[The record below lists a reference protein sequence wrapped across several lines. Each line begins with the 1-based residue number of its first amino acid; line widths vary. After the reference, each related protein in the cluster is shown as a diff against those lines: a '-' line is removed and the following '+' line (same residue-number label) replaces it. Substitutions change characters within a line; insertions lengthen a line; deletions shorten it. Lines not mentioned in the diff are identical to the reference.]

1 MSAGDQTALFFC
13 VAVEVSAAVE
23 FRCAGCNRDPTGLEI
38 LFELGAYRR
47 PACFLA
53 VATGFFRGEIRS
65 IQVDPLDRWQ
75 ARIGRSLGRLDSLD
89 HANDRLVRTGRGGW
103 ENRGRAVLEVRSA
116 SRLDRFE
123 RSVHE
128 IRPCPAVDVDI
139 DPARRD
145 VGSACLD
152 RFERL
157 GDPFGHRT
165 DAGQDPFGP
174 LDVGVFDASV
184 WENRRSAEDRIAFRI
199 VGAMGVEF
207 AHSPRV
213 RMKIS
218 AEAKQSA
225 MVAKK
230 PRIIHCR
237 LTCFFFFAAMA
248 AWFFARGTAGCTGS
262 TATGFAG
269 PLEGPAAGTVGAIL
283 AVGVFAVGVFVVGLV
298 GLATAGGGGSSIPR
312 AEEPP
317 KDSGT
322 SSRAESQLSSPS
334 RHRRASAVTRFSA
347 IQSMSIWVVAGPY
360 CPPLGGRTYHRE
372 SIRGRRLGGMLGW
385 PLASGAGFGV
395 LAGGF
400 FALAWTCGLGSVAAL
415 GLAVAATIF
424 ESDGARGLPR
434 FAGWM
439 EFADSSIARE
449 KSASLG
455 GTLKAPWHL
464 GHLPRL
470 LAW

>member
-1 MSAGDQTALFFC
+1 M
-13 VAVEVSAAVE
+13 
-23 FRCAGCNRDPTGLEI
+23 
-38 LFELGAYRR
+38 
-47 PACFLA
+47 
-53 VATGFFRGEIRS
+53 
-65 IQVDPLDRWQ
+65 
-75 ARIGRSLGRLDSLD
+75 
-89 HANDRLVRTGRGGW
+89 RTGRSGW
-103 ENRGRAVLEVRSA
+103 ENRGRAVLEVGSA

-123 RSVHE
+123 SSVHE
-128 IRPCPAVDVDI
+128 IGPCPAVDVDI
-139 DPARRD
+139 DPARSD
-145 VGSACLD
+145 VGSACLE

-174 LDVGVFDASV
+174 LDIGVFDASI
-184 WENRRSAEDRIAFRI
+184 WENRRSTEDRIAFRI
-199 VGAMGVEF
+199 VGAMGEEF

-213 RMKIS
+213 RMTIS
-218 AEAKQSA
+218 AEAKHSA

-230 PRIIHCR
+230 PRTIHCR

-248 AWFFARGTAGCTGS
+248 AWFFARGTAGCTGWL
-262 TATGFAG
+262 ATGFAG
-269 PLEGPAAGTVGAIL
+269 PFAGAFAGPFVAIF
-283 AVGVFAVGVFVVGLV
+283 AGVFAVGVFFVGV
-298 GLATAGGGGSSIPR
+298 AGLATAGGGGSLI
-312 AEEPP
+312 AIAGEPP

-347 IQSMSIWVVAGPY
+347 IQSRSIWVVAGPY

-372 SIRGRRLGGMLGW
+372 SIRGNRLGGMLGW
-385 PLASGAGFGV
+385 PLASGAGFRV
-395 LAGGF
+395 LAGGLLVF
-400 FALAWTCGLGSVAAL
+400 AWTCDLGSAAAL
-415 GLAVAATIF
+415 GLAVGGAIC
-424 ESDGARGLPR
+424 ESDGERGLPR
-434 FAGWM
+434 FVGLM
-439 EFADSSIARE
+439 ELADSSMARE

>member
-1 MSAGDQTALFFC
+1 M
-13 VAVEVSAAVE
+13 
-23 FRCAGCNRDPTGLEI
+23 
-38 LFELGAYRR
+38 
-47 PACFLA
+47 
-53 VATGFFRGEIRS
+53 
-65 IQVDPLDRWQ
+65 
-75 ARIGRSLGRLDSLD
+75 
-89 HANDRLVRTGRGGW
+89 RTGRGGW
-103 ENRGRAVLEVRSA
+103 EKSGRAVLEVGSA

-123 RSVHE
+123 SSVHE
-128 IRPCPAVDVDI
+128 IGPCPAVDVDI
-139 DPARRD
+139 DPARGD
-145 VGSACLD
+145 VGSACLE

-174 LDVGVFDASV
+174 LDIGVFDASI

-199 VGAMGVEF
+199 VGAMGEEF

-213 RMKIS
+213 RMTIS

-230 PRIIHCR
+230 PRTIHCR

-262 TATGFAG
+262 LATGFAG
-269 PLEGPAAGTVGAIL
+269 PFAGPFGAIF
-283 AVGVFAVGVFVVGLV
+283 AGVFFVGVFFVGVV
-298 GLATAGGGGSSIPR
+298 GLATAGGGGSLIAI

-334 RHRRASAVTRFSA
+334 RQRRASAVTRFSA
-347 IQSMSIWVVAGPY
+347 IQSRSIWVVAGPY

-372 SIRGRRLGGMLGW
+372 SIRGKRLGGMLGW
-385 PLASGAGFGV
+385 PLASGAGLGI
-395 LAGGF
+395 LAGGLLA
-400 FALAWTCGLGSVAAL
+400 FAWACDLGSAAAL
-415 GLAVAATIF
+415 GLAVGGAIC
-424 ESDGARGLPR
+424 ESDWERGLPR
-434 FAGWM
+434 FVGLM
-439 EFADSSIARE
+439 ELADSSMARE

>member
-1 MSAGDQTALFFC
+1 MDALDC
-13 VAVEVSAAVE
+13 
-23 FRCAGCNRDPTGLEI
+23 R
-38 LFELGAYRR
+38 
-47 PACFLA
+47 
-53 VATGFFRGEIRS
+53 
-65 IQVDPLDRWQ
+65 Q
-75 ARIGRSLGRLDSLD
+75 ALIVRTPRRLDGLD

-199 VGAMGVEF
+199 VGSMGVEF

-439 EFADSSIARE
+439 ELADSSIARE